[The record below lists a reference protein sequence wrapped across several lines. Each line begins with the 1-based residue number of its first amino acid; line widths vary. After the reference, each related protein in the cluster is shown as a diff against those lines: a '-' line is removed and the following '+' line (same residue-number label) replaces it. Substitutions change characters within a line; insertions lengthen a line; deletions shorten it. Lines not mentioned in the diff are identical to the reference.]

1 MSAKYVLSTRQP
13 FSADWRKT
21 YHRSLAIALS
31 TAWRKYKR
39 EWSVDN
45 ITHEQKVVF
54 DGEGLMQV
62 FSRMDEIMRA
72 TPTLSLDE
80 VSEQVIQGMEI
91 DVNEQERA

>member
-1 MSAKYVLSTRQP
+1 MMSTRPP

-21 YHRSLAIALS
+21 YHRSLVAALG

-39 EWSVDN
+39 EWSVDG
-45 ITHEQKVVF
+45 ILHEQKVVISS
-54 DGEGLMQV
+54 EGLIQA
-62 FSRMDEIMRA
+62 FARMDNIMRE

-91 DVNEQERA
+91 DVSE

>member
-1 MSAKYVLSTRQP
+1 MMSTRPP
-13 FSADWRKT
+13 FSPDWRKS
-21 YHRSLAIALS
+21 YHRSLAVALS

-45 ITHEQKVVF
+45 ISHEQKVVF

-62 FSRMDEIMRA
+62 FSRMDEIMRG

-80 VSEQVIQGMEI
+80 VSERIVRGIEK
-91 DVNEQERA
+91 DVSE